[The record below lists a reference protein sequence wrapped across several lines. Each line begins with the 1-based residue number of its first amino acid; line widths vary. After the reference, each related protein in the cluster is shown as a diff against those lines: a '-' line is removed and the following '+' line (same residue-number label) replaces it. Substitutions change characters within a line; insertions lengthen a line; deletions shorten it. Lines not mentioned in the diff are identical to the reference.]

1 MATLPSIQASNTPTH
16 DHASAISVVGGGLGA
31 PDAGMPRVP
40 LDARHTSSAQLGL
53 MLKPAYSSNPTG
65 QLTLGAPGLA
75 YRTQVI
81 PMHSTAKAA
90 PIQ

>member
-1 MATLPSIQASNTPTH
+1 
-16 DHASAISVVGGGLGA
+16 
-31 PDAGMPRVP
+31 
-40 LDARHTSSAQLGL
+40 

>member
-1 MATLPSIQASNTPTH
+1 MTMRALSPWWGVGWG
-16 DHASAISVVGGGLGA
+16 HAEVCRAAA

-53 MLKPAYSSNPTG
+53 MLKPAYGSNPTG
-65 QLTLGAPGLA
+65 QLTLGAPGRA